1 MSRADIPPTLPN
13 RPVAAPRPTRST
25 GMCTF
30 DPGFGSTASCESSI
44 TYIDGN
50 KGILLYRG

>member
-1 MSRADIPPTLPN
+1 
-13 RPVAAPRPTRST
+13 
-25 GMCTF
+25 MCTF

-50 KGILLYRG
+50 KGVLLYRGWVGCNMVA

>member
-1 MSRADIPPTLPN
+1 MSRAGTLLTLPN
-13 RPVAAPRPTRST
+13 RPAAAPRPSRST